1 MPTAANALL
10 RWSGILCLAIAS
22 GMLIWG
28 RTILTPHLDGLFYRV
43 YWIGCLSFSVIAITI
58 ALLDIF
64 VVRQWVKYER
74 RLLAGRI
81 RQDLRQAESGQAI
94 ITGA

>member
-10 RWSGILCLAIAS
+10 RWSGVLCLAIAS

-28 RTILTPHLDGLFYRV
+28 QTILTPHLDGLFYRV
-43 YWIGCLSFSVIAITI
+43 YWIGCLSFSALAVAA

-64 VVRQWVKYER
+64 VGRQWVKYER
-74 RLLAGRI
+74 QVLAERI
-81 RQDLRQAESGQAI
+81 RHDLHQAESGRAI
-94 ITGA
+94 TVGA